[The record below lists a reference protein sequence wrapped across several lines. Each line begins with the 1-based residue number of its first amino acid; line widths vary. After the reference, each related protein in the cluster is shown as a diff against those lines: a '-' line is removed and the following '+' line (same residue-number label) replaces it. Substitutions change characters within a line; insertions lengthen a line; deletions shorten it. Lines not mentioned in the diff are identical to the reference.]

1 MRMNSWV
8 GGALAVVASVAV
20 VSMVEAGIVRQTVHG
35 RLPAVD
41 SESRAKGV
49 FTLTSIAA
57 DNGNTR
63 ESISVDALRLDAT
76 ADGQGNLPDYHLV
89 LKTLDG
95 AESDFGSLR
104 INARGRAHFA
114 FNSRAN
120 TYPDGVTTIT
130 TFSDG
135 AIEVRLDGT
144 AVLSGLVPTFRN
156 PGDTNGGGSGAHGV
170 RRDTHR
176 LTPVTTPSRLRC
188 FLEAR
193 YASTPGGTNEQ
204 IKVECEGLS
213 RDAAPYTLVAIDGS
227 SNETQLFELSPHGR
241 FRQDRGVIDTRNGDS
256 IPGDSVTALSEQS
269 VELRDKDGTV
279 VMTGTFPT
287 ISIN

>member
-1 MRMNSWV
+1 MNIWV
-8 GGALAVVASVAV
+8 GGALAVAATVAV
-20 VSMVEAGIVRQTVHG
+20 VSMVEAGIVRQTVRG

-41 SESRAKGV
+41 TASAAKGI

-63 ESISVDALRLDAT
+63 ESVSVDATRLDAT
-76 ADGQGNLPDYHLV
+76 ADAQGNLPDYHLV
-89 LKTLDG
+89 LTTLAG

-104 INARGRAHFA
+104 LNARGRGRFE
-114 FNSRAN
+114 FNSRTG

-130 TFSDG
+130 SFTDG

-156 PGDTNGGGSGAHGV
+156 PGDTNGSGSGAHGI

-176 LTPVTTPSRLRC
+176 LTPVTRPSRLRC
-188 FLEAR
+188 FIEAR
-193 YASTPGGTNEQ
+193 YANAPRGTNEQ
-204 IKVECEGLS
+204 IKVQCEGLD
-213 RDAAPYTLVAIDGS
+213 RAGAPYALVVIDGS

-241 FRQDRGVIDTRNGDS
+241 FRQDRGVIDTREGDT
-256 IPGDSVTALSEQS
+256 IPGGSVTDLSDLS
-269 VELRDKDGTV
+269 VELRDKDGTA